1 MTIRELL
8 FGPPAQLSCRQVGRF
23 LQSHLDGELD
33 EARSQQVAD
42 HLDDCLRCGLEA
54 ETYQALR
61 AALARRGPVE
71 PERLARLQDFGAR
84 LAAGDP
90 ELVARLESIEPSE
103 DPNRG
108 NR

>member
-1 MTIRELL
+1 MTIRERL
-8 FGPPAQLSCRQVGRF
+8 FGPRAQLNCREVGRL

-54 ETYQALR
+54 EIYQALR
-61 AALARRGPVE
+61 AALQRRAPVD
-71 PERLARLQDFGAR
+71 PERLARLRDFGAR

-90 ELVARLESIEPSE
+90 ALTSRLGRFDPSE

-108 NR
+108 NQ

>member
-1 MTIRELL
+1 MTIRERL
-8 FGPPAQLSCRQVGRF
+8 FGPTAQLSCLQVGRL

-33 EARSQQVAD
+33 EARSQRVAD

-54 ETYQALR
+54 ETYEALR
-61 AALARRGPVE
+61 AALERRAPVE
-71 PERLARLQDFGAR
+71 PDRLARLQDFGAR

-90 ELVARLESIEPSE
+90 ELTGRLERIDPSE

-108 NR
+108 NL